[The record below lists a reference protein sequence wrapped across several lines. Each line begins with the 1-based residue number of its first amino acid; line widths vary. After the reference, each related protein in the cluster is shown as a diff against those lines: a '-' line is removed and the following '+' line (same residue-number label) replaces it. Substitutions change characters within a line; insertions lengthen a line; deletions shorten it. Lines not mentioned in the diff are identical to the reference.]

1 LQSHQSK
8 EHHSLAK
15 GLALLFL
22 AVMLAA
28 LAARFWA
35 TEKAAGLTGPTHI
48 AAGEALVYLF
58 AAGDMFSLTV
68 GGELLNVFPSDRTG
82 LSDDPIDL
90 RILSNGQ
97 LLIAEQRP
105 ATIKVCNPENWTCR
119 PHEATPGTFA
129 RRQFKVLPDTPG
141 TDLLVT
147 DAPGDMLWRIGK
159 NKDEPQKLLPEHS
172 LAGPNDLAWGDE
184 GKLWVADTDHRR
196 ILELVPSPDGAFL
209 AGREHSAVNDLTVK
223 ERYYPMMLARRADGR
238 LWVIQAADF
247 SKAEADLVI
256 YDQEQGAQ
264 TLVALPRGAYPTDI
278 VAIEGAALVTDLEQF
293 IVYRVDGDTAG
304 VSEFGDETFRGHL
317 VRIQDRQ
324 NYFRLLGGISLFALI
339 LSAGLM
345 VAAALKATPKHKRWT
360 EPPPLLDPD
369 NAADQVPATTGVY
382 WLKRDPKME
391 RSLKWVEH
399 LGLILFITL
408 VVGALALYLWIRNF
422 AGPDPGPDISNETND
437 LWMIVLLSGVMLAFL
452 VPVLRLATR
461 NLKRRLGTDGKRL
474 YIRLAEGRELSVEPS
489 SLFYTGQAV
498 LYRHYTLPLF
508 GGKQRAIYAKGEV
521 ETWLAPLL
529 RQSTRLT
536 AVEGFKYQWKNWV
549 SRL

>member
-1 LQSHQSK
+1 
-8 EHHSLAK
+8 
-15 GLALLFL
+15 
-22 AVMLAA
+22 MLAA
-28 LAARFWA
+28 LGARFWT

-48 AAGEALVYLF
+48 AAGGGQVYLF
-58 AAGDMFSLTV
+58 AAGDIFSLTA
-68 GGELLNVFPSDRTG
+68 GGELLSVFPPDLTG

-90 RILSNGQ
+90 RVLSNGQ

-105 ATIKVCNPENWTCR
+105 AAIKVCDPENWTCR
-119 PHEATPGTFA
+119 PHEAAPGAFA
-129 RRQFKVLPDTPG
+129 KRQFKVLPDASG

-159 NKDEPQKLLPEHS
+159 NTDEPQKLLPDHS

-184 GKLWVADTDHRR
+184 SKLWVADTDHRR

-209 AGREHSAVNDLTVK
+209 PGREHSAVNKLTVK
-223 ERYYPMMLARRADGR
+223 ERHYPMMLARRADGR

-264 TLVALPRGAYPTDI
+264 ALVALPRGAYPTDI
-278 VAIEGAALVTDLEQF
+278 VAVEGAALVTDLEQF
-293 IVYRVDGDTAG
+293 RVYRVDSDTL
-304 VSEFGDETFRGHL
+304 VVNEFGDETFRGHL
-317 VRIQDRQ
+317 ARIQDRQ
-324 NYFRLLGGISLFALI
+324 NYYGLLGGISLFGLI

-360 EPPPLLDPD
+360 KLPLVLDPD
-369 NAADQVPATTGVY
+369 NAADQVPATKGIY

-391 RSLKWVEH
+391 RSLKWLEH
-399 LGLILFITL
+399 LGWILFIIL

-422 AGPDPGPDISNETND
+422 AGPDPGPDISNKTND
-437 LWMIVLLSGVMLAFL
+437 LGMVVLLSGVMLAFL
-452 VPVLRLATR
+452 IPVLRLATR

-474 YIRLAEGRELSVEPS
+474 YIRLAEGRELSVEPA
-489 SLFYTGQAV
+489 SLFYTSQAV
-498 LYRHYTLPLF
+498 LYRQYTLPLF
-508 GGKQRAIYAKGEV
+508 GGKQNAIYAKGEV

-536 AVEGFKYQWKNWV
+536 AIEGIKYQWKNWV